1 MNGAPGPA
9 DRRPRAV
16 GPEADLPETVV
27 NKCTRRLLKFS
38 ALALASCC
46 LSAAHAQSS
55 SVPSGPGTA
64 AFQPAPTDNR
74 SSEDSEDNV
83 VVIGTRDTGETA
95 SDFVRQITVET
106 DDQIAKF
113 SDDICPAS
121 FGMPAT
127 YNEEIVGR
135 VRQVAQATGIGVARV
150 GCRPNVVII
159 TADDTGEFIRRL
171 HDERPEMFRGLELSD
186 IRRVMRSDQ
195 PIRVWQMVETRGAD
209 GRPTQWIELVP
220 GRTVRALTGVM
231 PSLTQ
236 ESTRQDLAVSFV
248 VFDVDAIEGL
258 TLTQISD
265 YAAMR
270 SFARTGTGRI
280 PYRRS
285 ILTLFD
291 DATPEGVP
299 VDTLTTWDAAY
310 LRALYAT
317 NNTVSG
323 ARQRSDMARM
333 IEREL
338 GRSSEPADAIASW
351 RRTPTQGQR

>member
-1 MNGAPGPA
+1 MMGKRARSLWDFVVLALFPLCLSTANAQSPPGPS
-9 DRRPRAV
+9 
-16 GPEADLPETVV
+16 E
-27 NKCTRRLLKFS
+27 
-38 ALALASCC
+38 
-46 LSAAHAQSS
+46 
-55 SVPSGPGTA
+55 PGTA
-64 AFQPAPTDNR
+64 SVSRPQADDR
-74 SSEDSEDNV
+74 DSEGNV
-83 VVIGTRDTGETA
+83 LVIGTRDMGEAA

-106 DDQIAKF
+106 ADQIAKF

-121 FGMPAT
+121 FGLPAA
-127 YNEEIVGR
+127 YNVVIVER
-135 VRQVAQATGIGVARV
+135 MRQVAQATGVGTARA

-159 TADDTGEFIRRL
+159 TADDTGELVTRL
-171 HDERPEMFRGLELSD
+171 HDERADMFRGLELAD

-231 PSLTQ
+231 PSMTQ
-236 ESTRQDLAVSFV
+236 ESTRQDLAMSVV
-248 VFDVDAIEGL
+248 VFDVDAIEGM
-258 TLTQISD
+258 TLTQIAD

-270 SFARTGTGRI
+270 SFARTGTGRV

-291 DATPEGVP
+291 DSAAEGVG
-299 VDTLTTWDAAY
+299 VDALTPWDAAY

-333 IEREL
+333 IERDL
-338 GRSSEPADAIASW
+338 GRASELMEPTASW
-351 RRTPTQGQR
+351 QRAPAQGQ